1 MVRAGLGAVTVLAL
15 LLKNAGFVVSFNG
28 ADNPNVR
35 CKFSPCLTPRELQ
48 TLLLRAGFGAKI
60 MRKNLIER
68 TEDLPFRRTE

>member
-1 MVRAGLGAVTVLAL
+1 MYAL
-15 LLKNAGFVVSFNG
+15 VEKGNTLEESAEVGFFQ
-28 ADNPNVR
+28 AIFFEQKNVR